1 MRESLR
7 SCQGANALAR
17 HFRLGLRAVALLLF
31 MLLPSARAADLEVEI
46 RGVKPQGGDLHAA
59 LFDNAEDFSLDL
71 EVRAMISGSGEI
83 STGVFTREED
93 FPRPPAQR
101 VSVSADGKVVR
112 IRFTDLKPGEY
123 AVAMFQD
130 RNGNGRL
137 DTNFAKTPLEPW
149 GMSNDARP
157 PNRAPTFDDAKF
169 AVPAEG
175 AVIIVNLR

>member
-1 MRESLR
+1 MNEPLGFCS
-7 SCQGANALAR
+7 STNALVR
-17 HFRLGLRAVALLLF
+17 HYGLGLRAVALLLF
-31 MLLPSARAADLEVEI
+31 TLAALAHAADIEVEI
-46 RGVKPQGGDLHAA
+46 QGVKPQGGDLHAA

-101 VSVSADGKVVR
+101 ISTAADGKVVR

-149 GMSNDARP
+149 GMSNDPRP
-157 PNRAPTFDDAKF
+157 SKRAPTFDDAKF
-169 AVPAEG
+169 SVPAEG
-175 AVIIVNLR
+175 VAIVVNLR

>member
-1 MRESLR
+1 MSESIGFGHRLHPFTR
-7 SCQGANALAR
+7 D
-17 HFRLGLRAVALLLF
+17 FRTGLRAVASLLF
-31 MLLPSARAADLEVEI
+31 LFVRLAYAADLEVEL

-59 LFDNAEDFSLDL
+59 VFDNAEDFSLDL
-71 EVRAMISGSGEI
+71 EVRAMISGTGEI

-101 VSVSADGKVVR
+101 ISVSADAKVVR

-123 AVAMFQD
+123 AVAAFQD

-149 GMSNDARP
+149 GMSNDPRP
-157 PNRAPTFDDAKF
+157 QKRAPTFDDAKIT
-169 AVPAEG
+169 VPAEG
-175 AVIIVNLR
+175 TAIVVNLR

>member
-1 MRESLR
+1 MSESLGSR
-7 SCQGANALAR
+7 YSVNILA
-17 HFRLGLRAVALLLF
+17 HYFCAGLWTAASLLF
-31 MLLPSARAADLEVEI
+31 MFLHSAHAADLEVEI

-59 LFDNAEDFSLDL
+59 VFDNAEDFSLDL

-101 VSVSADGKVVR
+101 VSVSADAKVVR
-112 IRFTDLKPGEY
+112 IRFTDLNPGEY
-123 AVAMFQD
+123 AVAAFQD

-149 GMSNDARP
+149 GMSNDPRP
-157 PNRAPTFDDAKF
+157 QKRAPTFDDAKF

-175 AVIIVNLR
+175 AAIIVNLR